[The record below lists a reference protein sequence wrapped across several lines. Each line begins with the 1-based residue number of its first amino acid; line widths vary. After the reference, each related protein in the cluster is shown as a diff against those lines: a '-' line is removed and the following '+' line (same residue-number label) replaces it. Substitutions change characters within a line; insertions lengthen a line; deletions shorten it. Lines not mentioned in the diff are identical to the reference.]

1 MKKFAMV
8 AVAAAVLTLT
18 GCNED
23 DKATESVELK
33 TLDEKVSYIF
43 GYNLGK
49 NAKAGEFNINS
60 PILAQAVEDAMAE
73 KESRISMEEMQQV
86 MAQFQ
91 QKQEAIQQA
100 SIEAARKE
108 VTDKADNNKA
118 AGEAFLTENG
128 KKEGVST
135 TASGLQYKVMTEGKG
150 AKPGAED
157 KVEVHYTGRLLD
169 GKVFDSSVSRGKTVT
184 FDVGGV
190 IAGWTE
196 VLQLMEEGAKWEVYI
211 PSGLAYGPGGTGG
224 DIGPNAMLIFEVE
237 LIKVNP
243 EPKVLPAVDMP
254 AAAEPKSE

>member
-1 MKKFAMV
+1 MMKKFAMV
-8 AVAAAVLTLT
+8 AVAAAVLAIT

-23 DKATESVELK
+23 DKTADAVELK

-91 QKQEAIQQA
+91 QKQEAMQQA

-108 VTDKADNNKA
+108 MTEKADKNKA
-118 AGEAFLTENG
+118 EGAAFLAENG
-128 KKEGVST
+128 IKEGVST
-135 TASGLQYKVMTEGKG
+135 TASGLQYKVMTAGEGV
-150 AKPGAED
+150 KPGAED

-169 GKVFDSSVSRGKTVT
+169 GKVFDSSVSRGKTIT

-190 IAGWTE
+190 IPGWTE

-211 PSGLAYGPGGTGG
+211 PSDLAYGPGGTGG
-224 DIGPNAMLIFEVE
+224 DIGPNATLIFEVE

-243 EPKVLPAVDMP
+243 EPKAAPAVDMP
-254 AAAEPKSE
+254 ATAEPK